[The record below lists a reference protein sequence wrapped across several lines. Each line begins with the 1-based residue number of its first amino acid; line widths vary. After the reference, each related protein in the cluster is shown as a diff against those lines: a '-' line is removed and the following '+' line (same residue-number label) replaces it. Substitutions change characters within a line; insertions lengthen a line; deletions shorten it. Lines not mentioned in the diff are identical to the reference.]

1 MNETERKKDMTKAEI
16 LSEIKELRDSAT
28 DPRDKRYYT
37 MQINRILNN
46 KKVNYEFLEKILER
60 D

>member
-1 MNETERKKDMTKAEI
+1 MTKAEI
-16 LSEIKELRDSAT
+16 LLEIKELRDSAT

-46 KKVNYEFLEKILER
+46 KKVNYEFLEKEIPFWKGTN